1 MFNRAVLF
9 AFVCFVLLALPALAL
24 AQDSPP
30 VEPSPVQHELEAALT
45 ALLEL
50 VNNVTFSPL
59 TAAFVVAVVALLKK
73 VVPES
78 IGAGTL
84 ALIVQVAVWAALLAA
99 KAAGYEEQF
108 TTWLG
113 AITTILGAVTGL
125 VASSYLST
133 RYYNAAKAK
142 GVPLLG
148 DSR

>member
-9 AFVCFVLLALPALAL
+9 MLVCFILLALPMLVL
-24 AQDSPP
+24 AQDAA
-30 VEPSPVQHELEAALT
+30 PSPVQPDLEAALT
-45 ALLEL
+45 AILEL

-59 TAAFVVAVVALLKK
+59 TAAFVVAATALLKK
-73 VVPES
+73 FLPES
-78 IGAGTL
+78 IGAGAIALTL
-84 ALIVQVAVWAALLAA
+84 QVAVWVALLAA
-99 KAAGYEEQF
+99 KHFGYEEQF
-108 TTWLG
+108 STWLG